1 MKLKIIFPKREDDW
15 FNNAVGRLA
24 MPAAPTYLAALTPP
38 DVDITVIDIMGGDTI
53 DYDEEVDLVAIT
65 VRTPAASDTYKIADE
80 FRRRQITVVLGGPH
94 VTTLP
99 LEAKRHADAIVIG
112 EAEDTWNIVLQDFYK
127 NKLRDFYIAGPFN
140 TIGLLGQ
147 IYHIPHRPSLKGL
160 PHLRRDLLPRK
171 RYRLD
176 SIFTS
181 RGCPHN
187 CFYCGTP
194 WLFGEQFRHRPI
206 DEVVT
211 EIETLPSSY
220 FNIDDSIFG
229 SAHDHQYFLDLY
241 GELANLSKKRYW
253 VGQGALGAVA
263 FEKGQELLKRAAAS
277 GLFRLVVGVESVHGP
292 GLIQA
297 GAWKKAGFRKGEQFK
312 VEKIKNAVKIIQDYG
327 IEVQGFFII
336 GFDADTPDTILKT
349 LDFCQQTDIIPM
361 INILSPFPD
370 APLYRKLASEDRL
383 LPNLN
388 WEKTAT
394 DKLIFKHPTMTGE
407 EIKSAKDAALR
418 QLYELTP
425 LLKRV
430 AYSLKRRPHPMVFFS
445 SLFSQLGL
453 RKGIRHL

>member
-1 MKLKIIFPKREDDW
+1 
-15 FNNAVGRLA
+15 V
-24 MPAAPTYLAALTPP
+24 
-38 DVDITVIDIMGGDTI
+38 
-53 DYDEEVDLVAIT
+53 VA
-65 VRTPAASDTYKIADE
+65 
-80 FRRRQITVVLGGPH
+80 
-94 VTTLP
+94 
-99 LEAKRHADAIVIG
+99 
-112 EAEDTWNIVLQDFYK
+112 
-127 NKLRDFYIAGPFN
+127 
-140 TIGLLGQ
+140 
-147 IYHIPHRPSLKGL
+147 
-160 PHLRRDLLPRK
+160 
-171 RYRLD
+171 
-176 SIFTS
+176 
-181 RGCPHN
+181 
-187 CFYCGTP
+187 
-194 WLFGEQFRHRPI
+194 
-206 DEVVT
+206 

-241 GELANLSKKRYW
+241 GELAKLSKKRYW
-253 VGQGALGAVA
+253 VGQGALGAVD
-263 FEKGQELLKRAAAS
+263 FKKGQELLKRAAAS
-277 GLFRLVVGVESVHGP
+277 GLFRLVVGIESVHGP

-297 GAWKKAGFRKGEQFK
+297 GALKKAGFRKGEQFK

-349 LDFCQQTDIIPM
+349 LDFCRQTDIIPM

-388 WEKTAT
+388 WDKTAT
-394 DKLIFKHPTMTGE
+394 DELIFKHPTMSGE

-418 QLYELTP
+418 ELYELTP

-453 RKGIRHL
+453 RKGVRHL